1 MTSQIKRVS
10 ALAAVLMILAAVCCV
25 NISAAEATPFY
36 ATWEE
41 AKPVYFPDSTST
53 NMNEVAYAI
62 DKVIEAGHHNLENG
76 FTDEAYQCAQQG
88 YYGYYEVCGFERR
101 TMAEIS
107 GARKNEVEFIYR
119 DLRKAVKNNSLAD
132 YDDASTRLRTDLYQD
147 ALLLSDVTPA
157 FVEKYTSDKEFA
169 SYYTRI
175 TGNDQAKLEQ
185 MAGVQRTNAAGS
197 AASSFV
203 QAFIILLRE
212 GLEAILV
219 IGGIVAYLIKSGNKK
234 QVRSVYIGSLFAIA
248 LSFVAAW
255 ALGVIKNANAAAGAN
270 QEIIEGVTALLAVAV
285 LFYVSNWMLSKSET
299 EVWQNYLNKQ
309 VESSVSKGSMF
320 ALGFTAFLAVFREG
334 AEVIL
339 FYQPII
345 SDAQKGE
352 GVGYVWLGVLA
363 AVVVLVI
370 VYIAIRYFSV
380 KLPLKPFF
388 IATSILMAVMSIA
401 FLGSGIKELIEGGA
415 LDNVNIYIPGLT
427 PLIEKIP
434 TNDVLDIFGI
444 YPHTETIVPQFI
456 LLVVYIILFI
466 VQIRRSQKLK
476 RELREQQAKAA
487 LEQESPETVN
497 QAVNQPESI
506 K

>member
-1 MTSQIKRVS
+1 MTSRIRRVS
-10 ALAAVLMILAAVCCV
+10 AAAAVLFILAAIFCV
-25 NISAAEATPFY
+25 TASAAEVTPFY

-41 AKPVYFPDSTST
+41 AQPVYFPDSTTT

-119 DLRKAVKNNSLAD
+119 DLRKAVKNNSLTD
-132 YDDASTRLRTDLYQD
+132 YDEACTQLRTDLYQD

-157 FVEKYTSDKEFA
+157 FVEKYTTDKEFA
-169 SYYTRI
+169 TYYTQI
-175 TGNDQAKLEQ
+175 TGYDQAKLEE

-219 IGGIVAYLIKSGNKK
+219 IGGIIAYLIKSGNKK
-234 QVRSVYIGSLFAIA
+234 HVRSVYIGSVVAIA

-255 ALGVIKNANAAAGAN
+255 VLGMIKSANAAAGAN

-285 LFYVSNWMLSKSET
+285 LFYVSNWMLSKSES

-345 SDAQKGE
+345 SDAEKGE
-352 GVGYVWLGVLA
+352 GVGFVWLGVLA
-363 AVVVLVI
+363 AVVALVI
-370 VYIAIRYFSV
+370 VFVLIRFFSI

-388 IATSILMAVMSIA
+388 MATSILMAIMSIA
-401 FLGSGIKELIEGGA
+401 FLGSGIKELIEGGL
-415 LDNVNIYIPGLT
+415 LDNVNLYIPGLT

-466 VQIRRSQKLK
+466 VQIKRSKKIK
-476 RELREQQAKAA
+476 REIEAQRE
-487 LEQESPETVN
+487 LEKQSDSVN
-497 QAVNQPESI
+497 
-506 K
+506 

>member
-1 MTSQIKRVS
+1 MTSAIKRFS
-10 ALAAVLMILAAVCCV
+10 ALTAAVLLIAAVF
-25 NISAAEATPFY
+25 SAHFFAAEATPFY

-41 AKPVYFPDSTST
+41 AQPAYFPDSEKT
-53 NMNEVAYAI
+53 NMNEVTYAI
-62 DKVIEAGHHNLENG
+62 DKVLEAGHHNLEDG
-76 FTDEAYQCAQQG
+76 FSDDAYQCAQQA

-119 DLRKAVKNNSLAD
+119 DLRKAVKNNSLEEYDAAAD
-132 YDDASTRLRTDLYQD
+132 ALRTDLYED
-147 ALLLSDVTPA
+147 ARLLSDVSEA
-157 FVEKYTSDKEFA
+157 FVNKYKEDTEFA
-169 SYYTRI
+169 ENYTRI
-175 TGNDQAKLEQ
+175 SGLTRSDLEAL
-185 MAGVQRTNAAGS
+185 AGVESSGGAGS
-197 AASSFV
+197 ATSSFV

-219 IGGIVAYLIKSGNKK
+219 IGGIIAYLIKSGNKK
-234 QVRSVYIGSLFAIA
+234 QVRPVYIGSVVAIA

-255 ALGVIKNANAAAGAN
+255 ILGMIKSANAAAGAN

-285 LFYVSNWMLSKSET
+285 LFYVSNWMLSKSES
-299 EVWQNYLNKQ
+299 EVWQKYLNEK

-345 SDAQKGE
+345 SDAQDGD

-363 AVVVLVI
+363 AVVALVA
-370 VYIAIRYFSV
+370 VFVAIRFFSI

-388 IATSILMAVMSIA
+388 MATSILMAVMSIA
-401 FLGSGIKELIEGGA
+401 FLGSGIKELIEGGL
-415 LDNVNIYIPGLT
+415 LDNVNIFIPGLT
-427 PLIEKIP
+427 PLIEQIP

-456 LLVVYIILFI
+456 LLVVTVILFI
-466 VQIRRSQKLK
+466 VQIRRSNKIK
-476 RELREQQAKAA
+476 REMQAKNA
-487 LEQESPETVN
+487 E
-497 QAVNQPESI
+497 
-506 K
+506 

>member
-1 MTSQIKRVS
+1 MTSAIKRFS
-10 ALAAVLMILAAVCCV
+10 ALTAAILLIAAVFSVHIF
-25 NISAAEATPFY
+25 AAEATPFY

-41 AKPVYFPDSTST
+41 AQPVYFPDSEKT
-53 NMNEVAYAI
+53 NMNEVTYAI
-62 DKVIEAGHHNLENG
+62 DKVLEAGHHNLEDG

-119 DLRKAVKNNSLAD
+119 DLRKAVKNNSLEEYDAAAD
-132 YDDASTRLRTDLYQD
+132 KLRTDLYED
-147 ALLLSDVTPA
+147 ARLLSDVSEA
-157 FVEKYTSDKEFA
+157 FVNKYKEDAEFA
-169 SYYTRI
+169 ENYTRI
-175 TGNDQAKLEQ
+175 SGLKQADLEKL
-185 MAGVQRTNAAGS
+185 AGVKSSGGAGS
-197 AASSFV
+197 AVSSFL
-203 QAFIILLRE
+203 QAFVILLRE

-219 IGGIVAYLIKSGNKK
+219 IGGIIAYLIKSGNKK
-234 QVRSVYIGSLFAIA
+234 QVKSVYIGSLVAIA
-248 LSFVAAW
+248 MSAIAAW
-255 ALGVIKNANAAAGAN
+255 ILGMIKSANAAAGAN

-285 LFYVSNWMLSKSET
+285 LFYVSNWMLSKSES

-345 SDAQKGE
+345 SDAQQGE

-363 AVVVLVI
+363 AVALLVI
-370 VYIAIRYFSV
+370 VFIAIRFFSI

-388 IATSILMAVMSIA
+388 MATSILMAVMAIA
-401 FLGSGIKELIEGGA
+401 FLGSGIKELIEGGL

-444 YPHTETIVPQFI
+444 YPHTETIIPQFI
-456 LLVVYIILFI
+456 LLVVFIVLFI
-466 VQIRRSQKLK
+466 VQIRRSKKMK
-476 RELREQQAKAA
+476 REMQAKA
-487 LEQESPETVN
+487 S
-497 QAVNQPESI
+497 

>member
-1 MTSQIKRVS
+1 MTSKLRRISAVS
-10 ALAAVLMILAAVCCV
+10 AVILVLAVIFCMSA
-25 NISAAEATPFY
+25 SAAEATPFY
-36 ATWEE
+36 ETWEE
-41 AKPVYFPDSTST
+41 AQPVYFPDSTTT

-76 FTDEAYQCAQQG
+76 FLDEAYQCAQQG

-119 DLRKAVKNNSLAD
+119 DLRKAVKSESLAD
-132 YDDASTRLRTDLYQD
+132 YDEAAKKLRIDLYED
-147 ALLLSDVTPA
+147 AQQLSDISPA
-157 FVEKYTSDKEFA
+157 FVEKFKSDKEFA
-169 SYYTRI
+169 SYYTEI
-175 TGNDQAKLEQ
+175 TGYDQAKLEEL
-185 MAGVQRTNAAGS
+185 AGVERTNAVGS
-197 AASSFV
+197 AASSFL

-219 IGGIVAYLIKSGNKK
+219 IGGIIAYLIKSGNKK
-234 QVRSVYIGSLFAIA
+234 QVKSVYIGSVFAIA

-255 ALGVIKNANAAAGAN
+255 VLGIIKSANAAAGAN
-270 QEIIEGVTALLAVAV
+270 QEIIEGITALLAVAV
-285 LFYVSNWMLSKSET
+285 LFYVSNWMLSKSES

-345 SDAQKGE
+345 ADAQEGD
-352 GVGYVWLGVLA
+352 GVGFVWLGVLV
-363 AVVVLVI
+363 AVVALVA
-370 VYIAIRYFSV
+370 VFIAIRYFSV

-388 IATSILMAVMSIA
+388 MATSILMAVMAIA
-401 FLGSGIKELIEGGA
+401 FLGSGIKELIEGGL

-427 PLIEKIP
+427 PLIEQIP

-444 YPHTETIVPQFI
+444 YPHTETIIPQFI
-456 LLVVYIILFI
+456 LLVITIILFI
-466 VQIRRSQKLK
+466 VQIRRSKKLK
-476 RELREQQAKAA
+476 SEIRAKAENA
-487 LEQESPETVN
+487 E
-497 QAVNQPESI
+497 
-506 K
+506 